1 MNKLN
6 YWIII
11 LHLILSGCNEDYK
24 VTPGSYV
31 GNLYTIDNQEIP
43 FDLDVLKDGSV
54 QIFNHKEIVN
64 MENILYTKDSF
75 LIKSPVFEGY
85 IKAKKTSF
93 GLEGYFIN
101 NSLDRKI
108 EFKANPGHQRFKLKN
123 DSKNY
128 NFSGKW
134 KVVFNPEKL
143 EEYNAIGIFDQKN
156 SKISGTFRTT
166 TGDYGFMEGVSD
178 GDLIK
183 LSTFNGARSYLFK
196 GEVEENIISG
206 YFYRG
211 NYNKTPFIANKDE
224 NYELPDPNNLT
235 LLNNQY
241 NNFKFSFED
250 TAGELVSYN
259 DSKFKDKVLVVQIM
273 GTWCPNCLDETTFL
287 SEFISK
293 NNYKDLEFVSLAFE
307 YVKTKDRAITNINKL
322 KARFN
327 IKYPIL
333 LAQFG
338 TSNKVEAQKR
348 IPSLQQVVSYPTL
361 IFIDKKK
368 NVRRIHTGFNGPA
381 TGEKYENFK
390 REFKELILKLLA
402 ED

>member
-1 MNKLN
+1 MAYILSFVEI
-6 YWIII
+6 WTIII
-11 LHLILSGCNEDYK
+11 YSD
-24 VTPGSYV
+24 
-31 GNLYTIDNQEIP
+31 EIYIG
-43 FDLDVLKDGSV
+43 F
-54 QIFNHKEIVN
+54 N

-108 EFKANPGHQRFKLKN
+108 EFKANPGYQRFKLKD

-143 EEYNAIGIFDQKN
+143 EEYNAIGMFDQSN

-166 TGDYGFMEGVSD
+166 TGDYGFMEGVSE
-178 GDLIK
+178 GDSIK

-211 NYNKTPFIANKDE
+211 NYNKIPFIASRDG

-241 NNFKFSFED
+241 NNFEFSFED
-250 TAGELVSYN
+250 SEGELVSYN
-259 DSKFKDKVLVVQIM
+259 DLKFKDKVLVVQIM

-287 SEFISK
+287 SEFVSK
-293 NNYKDLEFVSLAFE
+293 NNHKDLEFVSLAFE
-307 YVKTKDRAITNINKL
+307 YANTKNRAITNINKL

-348 IPSLQQVVSYPTL
+348 IPSLKQVVSYPTL

>member
-11 LHLILSGCNEDYK
+11 LYLILSGCNEDYK

-31 GNLYTIDNQEIP
+31 GNLYTVDNQEIP
-43 FDLDVLKDGSV
+43 FNLDVLKDGSV

-134 KVVFNPEKL
+134 KVVFNPEKP

-166 TGDYGFMEGVSD
+166 TGDYGFMEGVSER
-178 GDLIK
+178 DLIK
-183 LSTFNGARSYLFK
+183 LSTFNGAHSYLFK

-211 NYNKTPFIANKDE
+211 NYNKIHFIANRDE

-241 NNFKFSFED
+241 NNFEFSFED
-250 TAGELVSYN
+250 SAGEVVSYN

-307 YVKTKDRAITNINKL
+307 YVKTKDRAIKNINKL

-348 IPSLQQVVSYPTL
+348 IPSLEQVVSYPTL

-390 REFKELILKLLA
+390 REFKELILKLIA
-402 ED
+402 EN

>member
-11 LHLILSGCNEDYK
+11 LHLILSSCNEDYK

-166 TGDYGFMEGVSD
+166 TGDYGFMEGVSE
-178 GDLIK
+178 GDSIK

-211 NYNKTPFIANKDE
+211 NYNKIPFIAKRDE

-241 NNFKFSFED
+241 NNFEFSFED
-250 TAGELVSYN
+250 SAGELVSYN

-287 SEFISK
+287 SEFVSK

-327 IKYPIL
+327 IKYPVL

-348 IPSLQQVVSYPTL
+348 IPSLKQVVSYPTL